1 MDRDKRLGTI
11 LIGVGILALLGRAG
25 LLEGAGTLFVLSA
38 VALAIYAFSGGH
50 RKYSNIASLIPGLVL
65 VAIGISIYL
74 EQRFNISDGA
84 ILFWLSAAFLGIY
97 LIHTRIAGSDWGS
110 RYWPLFPGCGLLIIG
125 FLDNPDILGNY
136 TYLLAVGLILGGLY
150 LIRKP

>member
-74 EQRFNISDGA
+74 EQDSTFPMGRFFSGCRQ
-84 ILFWLSAAFLGIY
+84 LFR
-97 LIHTRIAGSDWGS
+97 H
-110 RYWPLFPGCGLLIIG
+110 LL
-125 FLDNPDILGNY
+125 DPY
-136 TYLLAVGLILGGLY
+136 PH
-150 LIRKP
+150 RR